1 MTKEDIIRMARE
13 VGLEVDFDLK
23 ANEYM
28 FRYSKDSL
36 ARFANLVAA
45 HERKQWPEEMKA
57 MERQV
62 EILTDSLYKAAA
74 ALQLAALRAR
84 G

>member
-1 MTKEDIIRMARE
+1 MTKDDIIRMAVDAGFGRYTYE
-13 VGLEVDFDLK
+13 AQSMLE
-23 ANEYM
+23 
-28 FRYSKDSL
+28 
-36 ARFANLVAA
+36 RFANSVAA

-62 EILTDSLYKAAA
+62 EILTDSLYKAAT

-84 G
+84 SES

>member
-1 MTKEDIIRMARE
+1 MTKDDIIRMAADAGFADAQGT
-13 VGLEVDFDLK
+13 VHAACQLET
-23 ANEYM
+23 
-28 FRYSKDSL
+28 
-36 ARFANLVAA
+36 FAALVADA
-45 HERKQWPEEMKA
+45 ERKQWSEEMKA

>member
-1 MTKEDIIRMARE
+1 MTKDDIIGMAVE
-13 VGLEVDFDLK
+13 AGFADAQGTVHAAYQLE
-23 ANEYM
+23 A
-28 FRYSKDSL
+28 
-36 ARFANLVAA
+36 FAILVAE
-45 HERKQWPEEMKA
+45 HERKQWSEEMKA